1 MTESASTTCASC
13 GAAASGK
20 FCASCG
26 TPLGSGGC
34 GACGAA
40 LAPGARFCHSCGS
53 PLGRSAPS
61 VDLTGRVT
69 PSEGAKHPSRDNT
82 PWFVAAILVAAIIV
96 AVGYSATKRSGATPL
111 SMSNAGNAGAAG
123 AVDDPNVAN
132 TTMRA
137 PNIDSLTPK
146 ERFLRLQTRI
156 DQQLEK
162 RDTTRLTF
170 FMQMALQAYGLLS
183 ESDRDVDVRFHAAML
198 NAEAGMLPQA
208 RAIADTIMKMS
219 PDNLLGYYLRA
230 SIAGFASDSTK
241 ANTAR
246 IAFLAHFDAEL
257 KKNRPEYL
265 EHRPLLDQYR
275 KGDGAK

>member
-1 MTESASTTCASC
+1 MTDNASTTCPSC

-26 TPLGSGGC
+26 TALGPAPC
-34 GACGAA
+34 AACGTA
-40 LAPGARFCHSCGS
+40 LAPGAKFCHSCGS

-61 VDLTGRVT
+61 VDRAVMST
-69 PSEGAKHPSRDNT
+69 EGATRPSGDRT
-82 PWFVAAILVAAIIV
+82 PWFVAMILVAAIIMAV
-96 AVGYSATKRSGATPL
+96 AYSATKRSGAAPPA
-111 SMSNAGNAGAAG
+111 MSNAGNAGAGG
-123 AVDDPNVAN
+123 AQDPSVVG
-132 TTMRA
+132 TTMAA

-156 DQQLEK
+156 DQQLER

-170 FMQMALQAYGLLS
+170 FMQMALQAYGLLP
-183 ESDRDVDVRFHAAML
+183 ETDRDVDVRFHAAML

-208 RAIADTIMKMS
+208 RALADTIMKAA

-230 SIAGFASDSTK
+230 SIAGFAGDS
-241 ANTAR
+241 ATAR
-246 IAFLAHFDAEL
+246 TARTGFQNHFDAEI

-265 EHRPLLDQYR
+265 EHRPLLDQYH

>member
-1 MTESASTTCASC
+1 MTDSASTTCPNC

-26 TPLGSGGC
+26 ASLGPAAC
-34 GACGAA
+34 TACGAA
-40 LAPGARFCHSCGS
+40 LAPGAKFCASCGTAS
-53 PLGRSAPS
+53 GAARQGAPAGG
-61 VDLTGRVT
+61 VANAAT
-69 PSEGAKHPSRDNT
+69 PNRPADRT
-82 PWFVAAILVAAIIV
+82 PWFVAMVLVAAIIV
-96 AVGYSATKRSGATPL
+96 AVAYSATKRGGAAAPT
-111 SMSNAGNAGAAG
+111 MANAGNAGAG
-123 AVDDPNVAN
+123 GVQDPGVVG
-132 TTMRA
+132 TTMQA
-137 PNIDSLTPK
+137 PNIDSMTPK

-162 RDTTRLTF
+162 RDTSRLTF
-170 FMQMALQAYGLLS
+170 FMQMALQAYGLLP

-198 NAEAGMLPQA
+198 NAEAGMFPQA
-208 RAIADTIMKMS
+208 RALADTIMKAS

-230 SIAGFASDSTK
+230 SIAGFAGDSATAK
-241 ANTAR
+241 TAR
-246 IAFLAHFDAEL
+246 TGFLSHFDAEV